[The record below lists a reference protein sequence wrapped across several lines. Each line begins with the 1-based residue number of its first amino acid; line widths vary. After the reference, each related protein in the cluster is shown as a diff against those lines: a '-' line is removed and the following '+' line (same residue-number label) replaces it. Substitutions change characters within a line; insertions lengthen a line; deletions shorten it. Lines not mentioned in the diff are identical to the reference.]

1 MDKKQ
6 QAILDAINVVANQAM
21 KNIKCNYY
29 IDGVITQVNTTT
41 ISLGQTIKTYN
52 IKDDCGNVFYNIP
65 ARSGFVGNV
74 NDIVQICVKNGD
86 FSRKFI
92 DDKRLC

>member
-6 QAILDAINVVANQAM
+6 QAILDAVNTL
-21 KNIKCNYY
+21 IKHSLSNLKFNYY
-29 IDGVITQVNTTT
+29 IDGVITEVLNNNIYNVRSTSGD
-41 ISLGQTIKTYN
+41 IIK
-52 IKDDCGNVFYNIP
+52 NIP
-65 ARSGFVGNV
+65 ARTGFVGVV
-74 NDIVQICVKNGD
+74 NDIVQICVINGD